1 MLLIVRQILLVG
13 SLENAINNMHTDNV
27 THYVKRQNTKKKCKE
42 IFIWFATN
50 ETMTEVSLHD
60 SRKFMLRQLKVTVKT
75 YFDLKYIQEH
85 GLKN

>member
-42 IFIWFATN
+42 IFI
-50 ETMTEVSLHD
+50 
-60 SRKFMLRQLKVTVKT
+60 
-75 YFDLKYIQEH
+75 
-85 GLKN
+85 